1 MAKEEKKDKKDKDR
15 PAGLKGWCRKHSCP
29 ASACK
34 DYH

>member
-1 MAKEEKKDKKDKDR
+1 MAEDKNKDKDR
-15 PAGLKGWCRKHSCP
+15 PAGLKGWCRKHHCP